1 MNPNLSLL
9 QATGT
14 STAITAPVLNIID
27 GQVTTTS
34 NQVAA
39 NFGKQHKLVLRAI
52 RNLLKDLPKGHER
65 NFAPMLLEVEVG
77 GGAVRKDPA
86 YRLTRDGFAL
96 LAMGFT
102 GKEALQWKVAYIDTF
117 NKMEAV
123 LLKQAT
129 IPAALYDKALSV
141 ETREAASLAL
151 AQSGSRA
158 MLMRK
163 KEKRGL
169 IEELHLMR
177 EVLQLRLALGMTH
190 SHAA

>member
-1 MNPNLSLL
+1 MNPNLSPL
-9 QATGT
+9 QTTGT
-14 STAITAPVLNIID
+14 STAITTPVLDVID
-27 GQVTTTS
+27 GQVTATS

-39 NFGKQHKLVLRAI
+39 NFGKLHKSVLRAVVK
-52 RNLLKDLPKGHER
+52 LECSKEFTER
-65 NFAPMLLEVEVG
+65 NFVPSEYLDSTGRSL
-77 GGAVRKDPA
+77 PC
-86 YRLTRDGFAL
+86 YRLTRDGFTF

-102 GKEALQWKVAYIDTF
+102 GKNAAKWKETYIDTF
-117 NKMEAV
+117 NKMEAE
-123 LLKQAT
+123 LLKQAA
-129 IPAALYDKALSV
+129 IPVSLYDKALSV
-141 ETREAASLAL
+141 EAREAASFAL